1 MRSGNP
7 ALNSKTFSSIRNIA
21 AEQPMTIDGTVN
33 KTALSLLLLMTSAI
47 YTWNCLL
54 YTSLM
59 TSAIYTWNNPELSF
73 MLFLPIVIFTFILL
87 LITIFNKKAAPYT
100 VPIYCLLEGGL
111 LGGISAWAD
120 AMYPGIANQAI
131 CLTFGILA
139 ALLMLY
145 KSKLIAVTDN
155 FRLGIFA
162 ATFGI
167 FIVYMLNILLS
178 LFGVSFTG
186 PLFGNGLT
194 GIVFSVFVVGIASL
208 NLVLDF
214 DFIEQGANQGAPKYM
229 EWYGAFGL
237 MITLIWLYIEILN
250 LLMKLRSRR

>member
-1 MRSGNP
+1 MRSANP
-7 ALNSKTFSSIRNIA
+7 ALNSKTFSSTRNISN
-21 AEQPMTIDGTVN
+21 EQPMTIDGTVN

-47 YTWNCLL
+47 YTWNNL
-54 YTSLM
+54 
-59 TSAIYTWNNPELSF
+59 ELSF
-73 MLFLPIVIFTFILL
+73 IYFLPIIISTFVLL
-87 LITIFNKKAAPYT
+87 LITIFNKRAAPYT

-120 AMYPGIANQAI
+120 VMYPGIANQAI

-178 LFGVSFTG
+178 SLFEISFAES
-186 PLFGNGLT
+186 LFSNDLP
-194 GIVFSVFVVGIASL
+194 GILFSVFVVGIASL

-214 DFIEQGANQGAPKYM
+214 DFIEQGATQGAPKYM

>member
-1 MRSGNP
+1 MRSANP
-7 ALNSKTFSSIRNIA
+7 ALNSKTFSSTRNISN
-21 AEQPMTIDGTVN
+21 EQPMTIDGTVN

-47 YTWNCLL
+47 YTWNNL
-54 YTSLM
+54 
-59 TSAIYTWNNPELSF
+59 ELSF
-73 MLFLPIVIFTFILL
+73 IYFLPIIISTFVLL
-87 LITIFNKKAAPYT
+87 LITIFNKRAAPYT

-120 AMYPGIANQAI
+120 VMYPGIANQAI
-131 CLTFGILA
+131 CLTFGNLA

-178 LFGVSFTG
+178 SLFEISFAES
-186 PLFGNGLT
+186 LFSNDLP
-194 GIVFSVFVVGIASL
+194 GILFSVFVVGIASL

>member
-1 MRSGNP
+1 MRSANP
-7 ALNSKTFSSIRNIA
+7 ALNSKTFSSTRNISN
-21 AEQPMTIDGTVN
+21 EQPMTIDGTVN

-47 YTWNCLL
+47 YTW
-54 YTSLM
+54 T
-59 TSAIYTWNNPELSF
+59 NPELSSRY
-73 MLFLPIVIFTFILL
+73 FLPIIISTFVLL

-111 LGGISAWAD
+111 LGGISAWAND
-120 AMYPGIANQAI
+120 IYPGIANQAI

-167 FIVYMLNILLS
+167 FIVYMLNMLLS
-178 LFGVSFTG
+178 LLEVS
-186 PLFGNGLT
+186 LFMESLFSNGLP
-194 GIVFSVFVVGIASL
+194 GILFSVFVVGIASL

>member
-7 ALNSKTFSSIRNIA
+7 ALNRNTFSNTGTVSGDQA
-21 AEQPMTIDGTVN
+21 MTIDGTVN
-33 KTALSLLLLMTSAI
+33 KTSLCLLL
-47 YTWNCLL
+47 
-54 YTSLM
+54 LM
-59 TSAIYTWNNPELSF
+59 TSAIYTWNNPELSAV
-73 MLFLPIVIFTFILL
+73 LFFPIIIGTFVLL
-87 LITIFNKKAAPYT
+87 LITLFNKKMAPFT
-100 VPIYCLLEGGL
+100 VPMYCLLEGGL
-111 LGGISAWAD
+111 LGGISALAD

-145 KSKLIAVTDN
+145 KSKMIAVTDN
-155 FRLGIFA
+155 FRLGIFS

-167 FIVYMLNILLS
+167 FIVYMLNIVLS
-178 LFGVSFTG
+178 LFGVSFMG
-186 PLFGNGLT
+186 PLFGNSTT
-194 GIVFSVFVVGIASL
+194 GILFSLFVVGIAAF

-214 DFIEQGANQGAPKYM
+214 DFIEQGAEQGAPKYM

>member
-1 MRSGNP
+1 MRSANP
-7 ALNSKTFSSIRNIA
+7 ALNSKTFSSTRNISN
-21 AEQPMTIDGTVN
+21 EQPMTIDGTVN

-47 YTWNCLL
+47 YTWNNL
-54 YTSLM
+54 
-59 TSAIYTWNNPELSF
+59 ELSF
-73 MLFLPIVIFTFILL
+73 IYFLPIIISTFVLL
-87 LITIFNKKAAPYT
+87 LITIFNKRAAPYT

-120 AMYPGIANQAI
+120 VMYPGIANQAI

-167 FIVYMLNILLS
+167 FIVYMLNIILSS
-178 LFGVSFTG
+178 LFEISFAES
-186 PLFGNGLT
+186 LFSNDLP
-194 GIVFSVFVVGIASL
+194 GILFSVFVVGIASL

>member
-7 ALNSKTFSSIRNIA
+7 ALNRNTFSNTGTVSGDQA
-21 AEQPMTIDGTVN
+21 MTIDGTVN
-33 KTALSLLLLMTSAI
+33 KTSLCLLL
-47 YTWNCLL
+47 
-54 YTSLM
+54 LM
-59 TSAIYTWNNPELSF
+59 TSAIYTWNNPELSAV
-73 MLFLPIVIFTFILL
+73 LFFPIIIGTFVLL
-87 LITIFNKKAAPYT
+87 LITLFNKKIAPFT
-100 VPIYCLLEGGL
+100 VPMYCLLEGGL
-111 LGGISAWAD
+111 LGGISALAD

-145 KSKLIAVTDN
+145 KSKMIAVTDN
-155 FRLGIFA
+155 FRLGIFS

-167 FIVYMLNILLS
+167 FIAYMLNIVLS
-178 LFGVSFTG
+178 LFGMSFMS
-186 PLFGNGLT
+186 PLFENSTT
-194 GIVFSVFVVGIASL
+194 GILFSLFVVGIAAF

-214 DFIEQGANQGAPKYM
+214 DFIEQGAEQGAPKYM

>member
-1 MRSGNP
+1 MRSANP
-7 ALNSKTFSSIRNIA
+7 ALNSKTFSSTRNISN
-21 AEQPMTIDGTVN
+21 EQPMTIDGTVN

-47 YTWNCLL
+47 YTWNNL
-54 YTSLM
+54 
-59 TSAIYTWNNPELSF
+59 ELSF
-73 MLFLPIVIFTFILL
+73 IYFLPIIISTFVLL
-87 LITIFNKKAAPYT
+87 LITIFNKRAAPYT

-120 AMYPGIANQAI
+120 VMYPGIANQAI

-178 LFGVSFTG
+178 SLFEISFANS
-186 PLFGNGLT
+186 LFSNDLP
-194 GIVFSVFVVGIASL
+194 GILFSVFVVGIASL

>member
-7 ALNSKTFSSIRNIA
+7 ALNRNTFSNTGTVSDDQA
-21 AEQPMTIDGTVN
+21 MTIDGTVN
-33 KTALSLLLLMTSAI
+33 KTSLCLLLLMT
-47 YTWNCLL
+47 T
-54 YTSLM
+54 
-59 TSAIYTWNNPELSF
+59 AIYTWNNPELSAV
-73 MLFLPIVIFTFILL
+73 LFFPIIIGTFVLL
-87 LITIFNKKAAPYT
+87 LITLFNKKMAPFT
-100 VPIYCLLEGGL
+100 VPMYCLLEGGL
-111 LGGISAWAD
+111 LGGISALAD

-145 KSKLIAVTDN
+145 KSKMIAVTDN
-155 FRLGIFA
+155 FRLGIFS

-167 FIVYMLNILLS
+167 FIVYMLNIVLS
-178 LFGVSFTG
+178 LFGFSFMG
-186 PLFGNGLT
+186 PLFGNSTT
-194 GIVFSVFVVGIASL
+194 GILFSLFVVGIAAF

-214 DFIEQGANQGAPKYM
+214 DFIEQGAEQGAPKYM

>member
-1 MRSGNP
+1 MRSANP
-7 ALNSKTFSSIRNIA
+7 ALNSKTFSSTRNISN
-21 AEQPMTIDGTVN
+21 EQPMTIDGTVN

-47 YTWNCLL
+47 YTWNNL
-54 YTSLM
+54 
-59 TSAIYTWNNPELSF
+59 ELSF
-73 MLFLPIVIFTFILL
+73 IYFLPIIISTFVLL
-87 LITIFNKKAAPYT
+87 LITIFNKRAAPYT

-178 LFGVSFTG
+178 SLFEISFAES
-186 PLFGNGLT
+186 LFSNDLP
-194 GIVFSVFVVGIASL
+194 GILFSVFVVGIASL

>member
-1 MRSGNP
+1 M
-7 ALNSKTFSSIRNIA
+7 
-21 AEQPMTIDGTVN
+21 
-33 KTALSLLLLMTSAI
+33 
-47 YTWNCLL
+47 
-54 YTSLM
+54 
-59 TSAIYTWNNPELSF
+59 
-73 MLFLPIVIFTFILL
+73 
-87 LITIFNKKAAPYT
+87 APFT
-100 VPIYCLLEGGL
+100 VPMYCLLEGGL
-111 LGGISAWAD
+111 LGGISALAD

-145 KSKLIAVTDN
+145 KSKMIAVTDN
-155 FRLGIFA
+155 FRLGIFS

-167 FIVYMLNILLS
+167 FIVYMLNIVLS
-178 LFGVSFTG
+178 LFGFSFMG
-186 PLFGNGLT
+186 PLFGNSTT
-194 GIVFSVFVVGIASL
+194 GILFSLFVVGIAAF

-214 DFIEQGANQGAPKYM
+214 DFIEQGAEKGAPKYM

>member
-7 ALNSKTFSSIRNIA
+7 ALNRNTFSNTGTVSGDQA
-21 AEQPMTIDGTVN
+21 MTIDGTVN
-33 KTALSLLLLMTSAI
+33 KTSLCLLL
-47 YTWNCLL
+47 
-54 YTSLM
+54 LM
-59 TSAIYTWNNPELSF
+59 TSAIYTWNNPELSAV
-73 MLFLPIVIFTFILL
+73 LFFPIIIGTFVLL
-87 LITIFNKKAAPYT
+87 LITLFNKKMAPFT
-100 VPIYCLLEGGL
+100 VPMYCLLEGRL
-111 LGGISAWAD
+111 LGGISALAD

-145 KSKLIAVTDN
+145 KSKMIAVTDN
-155 FRLGIFA
+155 FRLGIFS

-167 FIVYMLNILLS
+167 FIVYMLNIVLS
-178 LFGVSFTG
+178 LFGVSFMG
-186 PLFGNGLT
+186 PLFGNSTT
-194 GIVFSVFVVGIASL
+194 GILFSLFVVGIAAF

-214 DFIEQGANQGAPKYM
+214 DFIEQGAEQGAPKYM

>member
-1 MRSGNP
+1 MRSANP
-7 ALNSKTFSSIRNIA
+7 ALNSKTFSSTRNISN
-21 AEQPMTIDGTVN
+21 EQPMTIDGTVN

-47 YTWNCLL
+47 YTWNNL
-54 YTSLM
+54 
-59 TSAIYTWNNPELSF
+59 ELSF
-73 MLFLPIVIFTFILL
+73 IYFLPIIISTFVLL
-87 LITIFNKKAAPYT
+87 LITIFNKRAAPYT

-120 AMYPGIANQAI
+120 TMYAGIANQAI

-178 LFGVSFTG
+178 SLFEISFANS
-186 PLFGNGLT
+186 LFSNDLP
-194 GIVFSVFVVGIASL
+194 GILFSVFVVGIASL

-237 MITLIWLYIEILN
+237 MITLIWLYIEIRN